1 MKCKLNAIPVL
12 AVLGLLCIAT
22 AAQAQ
27 VRDYDT
33 VYPMGAPFTIK
44 QKNGVVPGEQAK
56 MLNGKVYYDQNGEYY
71 EVPKKH
77 KVKVRRSDDTVYG
90 HTMELNIGLGGAHL
104 D

>member
-1 MKCKLNAIPVL
+1 MRCKLNATPAL

-44 QKNGVVPGEQAK
+44 EKNGVVPGEQAK
-56 MLNGKVYYDQNGEYY
+56 MLNGKVLYNDNGEYY
-71 EVPKKH
+71 EAQQKH
-77 KVKVRRSDDTVYG
+77 KVHRRDDTVYG

>member
-1 MKCKLNAIPVL
+1 MKSKLSATPALAIMS
-12 AVLGLLCIAT
+12 LLCVAT

-44 QKNGVVPGEQAK
+44 ERNGVVPGEQAK
-56 MLNGKVYYDQNGEYY
+56 MLNGRVLYDQNGEYY
-71 EVPKKH
+71 EAPRKQKFH
-77 KVKVRRSDDTVYG
+77 RSDDTVYG